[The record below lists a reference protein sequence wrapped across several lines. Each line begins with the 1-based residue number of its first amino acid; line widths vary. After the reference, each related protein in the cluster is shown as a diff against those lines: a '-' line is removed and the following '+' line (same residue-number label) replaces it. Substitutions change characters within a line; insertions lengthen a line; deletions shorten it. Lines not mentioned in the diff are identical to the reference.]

1 MIPTIPERKNEITRV
16 EAFSD
21 GMIAFAATLLVVT
34 LEAPKSYAD
43 LVRNLYGFI
52 PFALS
57 FIALFYLWVVHT
69 ILFRRY
75 PLSDKPSIF
84 INGVLLFTILF
95 YVHPLKFLATSFV
108 SLFTNDPTI
117 GAVSTWDQLRNLFII
132 YGAGWILIFLL
143 VAWLYQRAWATRD
156 SLQLTPLES
165 YDAITY
171 ARHYLGFVLA
181 GVISILVAL
190 TGVGLGFGLP
200 GMMYATIGL
209 FAWLNFRARE
219 PERERLATTVV
230 QHPQLANT
238 GAIDTSLIREAL
250 K

>member
-34 LEAPKSYAD
+34 LEAPRSYDD
-43 LVRNLYGFI
+43 LIRNLYGFI

-75 PLSDKPSIF
+75 PLTDKPSIF
-84 INGVLLFTILF
+84 INGILLFTILF

-108 SLFTNDPTI
+108 SLFTGDPTI
-117 GAVSTWDQLRNLFII
+117 GAVTSWEQLRNLFII

-143 VAWLYQRAWATRD
+143 VAWLYQRAYATRD
-156 SLQLTPLES
+156 SLGLSPVES

-171 ARHYLGFVLA
+171 ARHYLGFALA
-181 GVISILVAL
+181 GVLSILVAL
-190 TGVGLGFGLP
+190 TGVGLAFGLP
-200 GMMYATIGL
+200 GMVYATIGL
-209 FAWLNFRARE
+209 FAWLNFRQRE
-219 PERERLATTVV
+219 PGRLHLARKVAE
-230 QHPQLANT
+230 HPQLADT
-238 GAIDTSLIREAL
+238 TAIDSSLIREAL
-250 K
+250 R

>member
-34 LEAPKSYAD
+34 LEAPRSYDD
-43 LVRNLYGFI
+43 LIRNLYGFI

-84 INGVLLFTILF
+84 INGILLFTILF
-95 YVHPLKFLATSFV
+95 YVHPLKFLASSFV
-108 SLFTNDPTI
+108 SLFARDATI
-117 GAVSTWDQLRNLFII
+117 GAVTSWDQLRNLFII

-143 VAWLYQRAWATRD
+143 VAWLYQRAYATRD
-156 SLQLTPLES
+156 ALALSPVES

-181 GVISILVAL
+181 GVLSILVAL

-200 GMMYATIGL
+200 GVTYASIGL
-209 FAWLNFRARE
+209 FAWLNFKNRE
-219 PERERLATTVV
+219 PGRAKLADTVAK
-230 QHPQLANT
+230 HPQLADT
-238 GAIDTSLIREAL
+238 GAIPKSVIREAL